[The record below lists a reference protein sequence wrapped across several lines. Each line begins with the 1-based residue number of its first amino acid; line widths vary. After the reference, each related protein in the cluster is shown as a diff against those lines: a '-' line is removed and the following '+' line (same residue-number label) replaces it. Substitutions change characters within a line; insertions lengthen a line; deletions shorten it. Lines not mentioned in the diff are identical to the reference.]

1 MFLVKTV
8 TILTNAFIFFLMI
21 RRPPRS
27 TLFPYTTLFRSGKE
41 RTSKLPEARSPVVPL
56 LPLAFRLSLYL
67 FSSAQLGSVV
77 VEVLIPNEEIRHD
90 TSRSSFS
97 LFFGFDGSSFGLR
110 AGETKNYCGSG
121 CAGARYH

>member
-1 MFLVKTV
+1 M
-8 TILTNAFIFFLMI
+8 
-21 RRPPRS
+21 
-27 TLFPYTTLFRSGKE
+27 
-41 RTSKLPEARSPVVPL
+41 PEARSRVVPL
-56 LPLAFRLSLYL
+56 MPFAFRLSLYL

-121 CAGARYH
+121 CSGAGYHGSAVDVGVDSGAAGGGAGTDDRERRPEAGRRGGGNRAKTRRAE

>member
-1 MFLVKTV
+1 M
-8 TILTNAFIFFLMI
+8 
-21 RRPPRS
+21 
-27 TLFPYTTLFRSGKE
+27 
-41 RTSKLPEARSPVVPL
+41 PEARSRVVPL
-56 LPLAFRLSLYL
+56 MPFAFRLSLYL

-110 AGETKNYCGSG
+110 TGETKNNCGSG
-121 CAGARYH
+121 CAGPCYHGSAVDVGVDSGAAGGGAGTDDRGRRPVAGVRGGPATARAGDDE